1 MVERVTVFRCQK
13 CLTVF
18 PRELQAVQGG
28 PGSCRKS
35 KRISRT
41 PKPPFSAGR
50 KIRSGITFR
59 FAKHEKECKGA
70 LKWVCDECD
79 QGFKQKGLLKRH
91 KARTHG
97 NETRYCEPCDVFVKL
112 GYHSEGWKLHQ
123 ARKHTEKVECPRC
136 TPVPLPLV

>member
-91 KARTHG
+91 KARTQQR
-97 NETRYCEPCDVFVKL
+97 NTVLRTVRRVRETGLPQRGLDAAPSAQA
-112 GYHSEGWKLHQ
+112 HREG
-123 ARKHTEKVECPRC
+123 
-136 TPVPLPLV
+136 